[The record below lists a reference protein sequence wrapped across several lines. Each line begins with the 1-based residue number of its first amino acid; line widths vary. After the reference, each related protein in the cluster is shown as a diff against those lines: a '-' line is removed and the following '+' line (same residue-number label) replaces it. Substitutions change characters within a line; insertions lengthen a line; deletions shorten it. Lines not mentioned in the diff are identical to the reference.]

1 MQEIQKGAGWSRN
14 IFCSIPNKW
23 ELDSAPLG
31 KDIRFM
37 PDILPIGTLPAL
49 WSGLQ

>member
-1 MQEIQKGAGWSRN
+1 MQENQKGAGWGKN

-31 KDIRFM
+31 RDIRFM

-49 WSGLQ
+49 WAGLQ

>member
-1 MQEIQKGAGWSRN
+1 MQSGGRN
-14 IFCSIPNKW
+14 IFYSIRNKW
-23 ELDSAPLG
+23 ELGSAPLG
-31 KDIRFM
+31 RDIRFM

>member
-1 MQEIQKGAGWSRN
+1 MQGGGRN
-14 IFCSIPNKW
+14 IFYSIRNKW
-23 ELDSAPLG
+23 ELGSAPLG
-31 KDIRFM
+31 RDIRFM

>member
-1 MQEIQKGAGWSRN
+1 MRENQKGAGWGKN

-49 WSGLQ
+49 WAGLQ